1 MTRDNGD
8 KRIPFITIFTALESL
23 GQEIRRKCNGYNS
36 KNGKELRENT
46 GAGMMDCKK
55 ALTEAN
61 GDMEEAV
68 NILRKSG
75 SAQAAK
81 KANRVAAEGS
91 TFVKVEGDQ
100 AVLLEVNCETDF
112 VVKNETFQK
121 LTTDLADHILEN
133 NPASMDEVMK
143 Q

>member
-1 MTRDNGD
+1 
-8 KRIPFITIFTALESL
+8 
-23 GQEIRRKCNGYNS
+23 
-36 KNGKELRENT
+36 
-46 GAGMMDCKK
+46 KK
-55 ALTEAN
+55 ALTEAD

-133 NPASMDEVMK
+133 NPGRMDEVMK
-143 Q
+143 QTILRVNDTVEELINSVVETIGEKITFRLFELLTNTAQEVLGAALKLYR